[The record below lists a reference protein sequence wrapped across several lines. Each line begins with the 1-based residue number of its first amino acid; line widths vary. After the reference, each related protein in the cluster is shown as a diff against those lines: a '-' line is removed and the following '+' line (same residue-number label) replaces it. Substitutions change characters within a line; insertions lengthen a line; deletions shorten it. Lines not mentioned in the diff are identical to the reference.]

1 MQGGIIVPFFSY
13 RRCLALVLVGA
24 TVLVGSSAAF
34 ARNQDRFRELHPDT
48 PGNLRLS
55 APQAI
60 PAVPYGGNNETSR
73 DYPDLVQ
80 QWFDAKTEGV
90 TFFTPAFT
98 ANHGSFEQDGVS
110 WATTQEEM
118 IAFLD
123 ALPKD
128 YLTMR
133 IIGEV
138 ATRDDKGVVE
148 GSFKVPLLVFSKP
161 ATFDPADLHALK
173 KPIVYIQ
180 AMIHGNETSGC
191 EAALRIAAQLARDEL
206 KVLDKISVV
215 LLPRY
220 NVDGAW
226 KYQRG
231 TDTISPVRTN
241 MDQNRDHTAFESPLT
256 RLMHTVANQYQPHVA
271 LDLHEMYYD
280 HTADYRVSD
289 GAFVRFRDYHYFDL
303 TTLVAHLYNVPAG
316 ITTLAQ
322 EMEAKIS
329 ADLTA
334 RGLAW
339 NFYFYP
345 WDMTQERAEIQ
356 IGGQPVPVSRDV
368 ITEIMEGPP
377 DEAMG
382 DSVLSLI
389 PSIGMLFETRSPR
402 VLVNYKPRVYA
413 HATALESV
421 LSQTAARAT
430 TIRNTVEE
438 GRVAMANLGKS
449 VSPTNT
455 ITLWIRQGQVSNLSF
470 PVLRMSDDNSAV
482 FRALYTVD
490 KAYRNSTLTSIKSVT
505 RPFAYLISTDQD
517 PDAVAERLA
526 YTGATI
532 HRLTEAVT
540 IPAEIY
546 TVTATGTDPGDRGS
560 DYFPMRG
567 LSHVITAVTNATA
580 NRTFPKGTYVVY
592 MDQASATHAAL
603 ALEPLGNRNFGN
615 YWLSRRAENL
625 NGWGGFIPAEL
636 GREYPVYRYMTAK
649 KLATSPAFLQRPFVE
664 GARVQRCF
672 PLDQPK
678 RAEIEKSL
686 GKGVLFGYWFSVEG
700 ATNPFTLLAPKKYGA
715 TVLGNWYAYNWTTQ
729 KFVSLKSVGTT
740 THALALAS
748 AYVSPSGQVLV
759 VSARSSSEDD
769 SGCAVGA
776 LSSGMA
782 PLLLV
787 APFLFLLARKRF

>member
-1 MQGGIIVPFFSY
+1 MSLSY
-13 RRCLALVLVGA
+13 RRCLALVLVGTTA
-24 TVLVGSSAAF
+24 LLGSSTAF
-34 ARNQDRFRELHPDT
+34 ARNQDRYWERHPEA
-48 PGNLRLS
+48 PRALRLAS
-55 APQAI
+55 PQAV
-60 PAVPYGGNNETSR
+60 PSVPYGGNNETSR

-80 QWFDAKTEGV
+80 QWFDAKTTGV
-90 TFFTPAFT
+90 SFFTPTFT
-98 ANHGSFEQDGVS
+98 TNHGSFEQDGVS

-133 IIGEV
+133 TIGEV
-138 ATRDDKGVVE
+138 ATRDDKGVAE
-148 GSFKVPLLVFSKP
+148 GFFKVPLLVFSKP

-215 LLPRY
+215 MLPRY

-241 MDQNRDHTAFESPLT
+241 LDQNRDHTAFESPLT

-280 HTADYRVSD
+280 HTADYNAAD
-289 GAFVRFRDYHYFDL
+289 GSFVRFRDYHYFDL
-303 TTLVAHLYNVPAG
+303 TTLVAHLHNVPAG

-322 EMEAKIS
+322 EMEANIS
-329 ADLTA
+329 ADLSS

-345 WDMTQERAEIQ
+345 WDMTQERAQIQ
-356 IGGQPVPVSRDV
+356 IGGQPVTVSRDV

-421 LSQTAARAT
+421 LSHTAARAT
-430 TIRNTVEE
+430 TIRDTVEQ
-438 GRVAMANLGKS
+438 GRTTMANLGKS

-455 ITLWIRQGQVSNLSF
+455 ITLWIRQARVPNLTF

-482 FRALYTVD
+482 YRALYTVD
-490 KAYRNSTLTSIKSVT
+490 GAYRNSTITPVKTVT

-532 HRLTEAVT
+532 ERLTEAVT
-540 IPAEIY
+540 IGAEIY
-546 TVTATGTDPGDRGS
+546 TITATGTDPGDRGS

-567 LSHVITAVTNATA
+567 LSHVITAVTTSTA

-625 NGWGGFIPAEL
+625 NGWGGFIPVQA
-636 GREYPVYRYMTAK
+636 GGEYAVYRYMTAK
-649 KLATSPAFLQRPFVE
+649 KLASAPVFLQRPLVE

-672 PLDQPK
+672 PIDRVK
-678 RAEIEKSL
+678 RTEVEKSL
-686 GKGVLFGYWFSVEG
+686 GKTVTFGYWFSVEG
-700 ATNPFTLLAPKKYGA
+700 ATNPFTLIAPKKHGA
-715 TVLGNWYAYNWTTQ
+715 TTLGNWYAYNWTTQ
-729 KFVSLKSVGTT
+729 KFVALKSQGTT
-740 THALALAS
+740 VHTLAIDS
-748 AYVSPSGQVLV
+748 SHVSPSGQVLV
-759 VSARSSSEDD
+759 ISSRSSTEDD

-776 LSSGMA
+776 VTSGVA

-787 APFLFLLARKRF
+787 APFLLLGWKRL

>member
-1 MQGGIIVPFFSY
+1 MTFFSY

-24 TVLVGSSAAF
+24 TALVGSSAAF
-34 ARNQDRFRELHPDT
+34 ARNQDRYLERHPDA
-48 PGNLRLS
+48 PRALRLA

-60 PAVPYGGNNETSR
+60 PAVPYGGNNESLS

-98 ANHGSFEQDGVS
+98 SNHGSFEQGGVS
-110 WATTQEEM
+110 WGTTQEEM
-118 IAFLD
+118 ISFLN

-138 ATRDDKGVVE
+138 ATRDNKGVVE

-161 ATFDPADLHALK
+161 AAFDPADLHAKK

-191 EAALRIAAQLARDEL
+191 EAVLRLASQLARDDL

-231 TDTISPVRTN
+231 TDTISPVRVN

-271 LDLHEMYYD
+271 LDLHEMNYD
-280 HTADYRVSD
+280 HTADYRVSGGD
-289 GAFVRFRDYHYFDL
+289 FVRFRDYHYFDL

-316 ITTLAQ
+316 ITTLAR
-322 EMEAKIS
+322 EMEAQIS

-356 IGGQPVPVSRDV
+356 IGGLPVAVSRDV

-421 LSQTAARAT
+421 INQTASRAD
-430 TIRNTVEE
+430 TIRNTVES
-438 GRVAMANLGKS
+438 GRAAMANLGKS

-455 ITLWIRQGQVSNLSF
+455 ITLWIRQGQVSHLSF

-482 FRALYTVD
+482 YRALYTVD
-490 KAYRNSTLTSIKSVT
+490 KAYRNNSLTSIKSVV

-526 YTGATI
+526 YTGAVI
-532 HRLTEAVT
+532 ERLTEAT
-540 IPAEIY
+540 TLPAEIY
-546 TVTATGTDPGDRGS
+546 TIDATGTDAGDRGS

-567 LSHVITAVTNATA
+567 LSHVITAVSTSTA

-603 ALEPLGNRNFGN
+603 ALEPMGNRNYGN

-649 KLATSPAFLQRPFVE
+649 KLATAPVYLQRPFVE
-664 GARVQRCF
+664 GARVQRCL
-672 PLDQPK
+672 PLDRTQ
-678 RAEIEKSL
+678 RGEIEKKI
-686 GKGVLFGYWFSVEG
+686 GKRVAFGFYFSVEG
-700 ATNPFTLLAPKKYGA
+700 ATDPFTLIVPKKYR
-715 TVLGNWYAYNWTTQ
+715 TTSLGSWYVYNWATE
-729 KFVSLKSVGTT
+729 KFVSLKYDGTT
-740 THALALAS
+740 VRTLPIS
-748 AYVSPSGQVLV
+748 NAYVSSTGEVLAVALQGDSEEDSG
-759 VSARSSSEDD
+759 
-769 SGCAVGA
+769 GCAVGGVA
-776 LSSGMA
+776 SGMGSILLVT
-782 PLLLV
+782 PLLLLWV
-787 APFLFLLARKRF
+787 RKRF